1 MTEAKGFGVA
11 VRAYYYSVITTRWTI
26 LAERGWLIMLV
37 RALVTWIALSALP
50 EVMRC

>member
-1 MTEAKGFGVA
+1 MTTAFIPAFFKW
-11 VRAYYYSVITTRWTI
+11 TQTI

-37 RALVTWIALSALP
+37 RGLVTWIAFSALP

>member
-1 MTEAKGFGVA
+1 MTTAFILAFFKW
-11 VRAYYYSVITTRWTI
+11 RWTI

-37 RALVTWIALSALP
+37 STLVTWTAISALP